1 MNNFRSTEGRYLGR
15 RFMGGGALKAAGMT
29 VQLLHEHIGNTDQV
43 ITVNRVIET
52 LGKKRRLTKIS
63 AFDVTRHASP

>member
-1 MNNFRSTEGRYLGR
+1 
-15 RFMGGGALKAAGMT
+15 MGGGALKAAGMT